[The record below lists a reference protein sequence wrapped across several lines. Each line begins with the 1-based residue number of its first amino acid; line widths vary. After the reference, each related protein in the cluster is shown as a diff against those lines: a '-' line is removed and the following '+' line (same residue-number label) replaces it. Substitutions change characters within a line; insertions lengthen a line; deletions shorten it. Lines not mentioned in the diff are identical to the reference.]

1 MNFGRTLQSPI
12 RGLFRDKRRDLVGDY
27 NFLSR
32 FSLSTPTYIQQ
43 MSEKIAGQEI
53 ETGETV
59 EAVEEQK
66 QQELGMESISEL
78 ETALK
83 TIKEQRKENFE
94 TCLKSL
100 K

>member
-1 MNFGRTLQSPI
+1 
-12 RGLFRDKRRDLVGDY
+12 
-27 NFLSR
+27 
-32 FSLSTPTYIQQ
+32 